1 MYKICKKTIA
11 IKFAVYPILAH
22 GCSVQMD
29 FWNYRVAFINDQKGL
44 KTIGEESEREI
55 AKKKF
60 FLLISTL
67 KSFFAWLIVSKW
79 REERIKILI

>member
-11 IKFAVYPILAH
+11 IKFAIYPILAH

-44 KTIGEESEREI
+44 KTIGEENEREI
-55 AKKKF
+55 AKKKVFSFNFNFEKF
-60 FLLISTL
+60 FCLTYC
-67 KSFFAWLIVSKW
+67 
-79 REERIKILI
+79 

>member
-44 KTIGEESEREI
+44 KTIGEENEREI
-55 AKKKF
+55 AKKVFSFNFNFEKF
-60 FLLISTL
+60 FCLTYC
-67 KSFFAWLIVSKW
+67 
-79 REERIKILI
+79 